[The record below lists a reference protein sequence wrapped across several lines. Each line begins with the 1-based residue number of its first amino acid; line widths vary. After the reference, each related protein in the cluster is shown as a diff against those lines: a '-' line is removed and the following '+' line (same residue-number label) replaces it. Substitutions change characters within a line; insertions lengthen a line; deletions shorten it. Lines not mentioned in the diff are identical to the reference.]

1 MPPPAFLTWL
11 DSAADFHYN
20 EGRESGMPAALSP
33 AQDACMTSMATSR
46 PTRQNGLRLLDPGRD
61 LFQVADLIEE
71 AFASEMGEPGFA
83 AVRELRAMAAM
94 GPLWWTLSRLSAD
107 FQDSFTG
114 FVWEED
120 GRIVGNVT
128 VTRTG
133 SGSSRW
139 QISNVAVQRDFR
151 GRGIGRRLMEAAIAL
166 ARERGGEWALL
177 QVRHDNMPALHLY
190 ESLGFESLYSSVEL
204 YRVGPAEP
212 LPPTALPA
220 GWVLRRLGAGDWR
233 SRHALQMAA
242 VSPLERWVRNI
253 PPTAQPPSWVR
264 RAGEIVSAFLLG
276 GGPRTEGAFAG
287 GRLVALVEARP
298 QGFDAW
304 RLTLLAA
311 PDVRG
316 QVEETLVVRSL
327 EYIRPGKKTR
337 VECEHPAGHQEGI
350 TALKACGFQERRTLI
365 TMRRRL

>member
-1 MPPPAFLTWL
+1 
-11 DSAADFHYN
+11 
-20 EGRESGMPAALSP
+20 
-33 AQDACMTSMATSR
+33 MTSMTASR
-46 PTRQNGLRLLDPGRD
+46 TARQNGLRLLDPGRD

-94 GPLWWTLSRLSAD
+94 GPVWWTLSRLSAD
-107 FQDSFTG
+107 FLDSFTG

-139 QISNVAVQRDFR
+139 QISNVAVHRDFR

-166 ARERGGEWALL
+166 ARERGGEWVLL
-177 QVRHDNMPALHLY
+177 QVRHDNLPALHLY
-190 ESLGFESLYSSVEL
+190 GSLGFESLYSSVEL
-204 YRVGPAEP
+204 YRVGPADL
-212 LPPTALPA
+212 LPPAALPP
-220 GWVLRRLGAGDWR
+220 GMLLRRLGAGDWR

-242 VSPLERWVRNI
+242 VSAVERWTRNI
-253 PPTAQPPSWVR
+253 PQAARPPSWSR
-264 RAGEIVSAFLLG
+264 RASELLSAFLLG
-276 GGPRTEGAFAG
+276 GGSRAEGVFTG

-316 QVEETLVVRSL
+316 QVEETLVMRAL
-327 EYIRPGKKTR
+327 EYIRPGRKTR
-337 VECEHPAGHQEGI
+337 VESEPPADHPEGI

-365 TMRRRL
+365 TMRRKL